1 MSTPSPPTTPT
12 PKDLLQELREGGRTS
27 GSYAEI
33 ERALIDVMS
42 KHAVVLPP
50 RVTARDVLV
59 YARDHGLIAR
69 EGDKLVLHADRSK

>member
-1 MSTPSPPTTPT
+1 MSTSNPTIPT
-12 PKDLLQELREGGRTS
+12 PDDLLQELRKGGRTS

-33 ERALIDVMS
+33 EDALVDVMNR
-42 KHAVVLPP
+42 HTVALPS

-69 EGDKLVLHADRSK
+69 EGDHLVLQADRSK

>member
-1 MSTPSPPTTPT
+1 MSTSRTTTPT
-12 PKDLLQELREGGRTS
+12 PSDLLQELRAGGRTS

-33 ERALIDVMS
+33 EDALVEVMNRNT
-42 KHAVVLPP
+42 AALPP
-50 RVTARDVLV
+50 LVTARDVLV